1 MVDEHSALPESPA
14 FREAFPILQAGD
26 VDRLARFYVEAF
38 GFEMGYRFPG
48 DGAIEYV
55 FLKLA
60 PLGIGI
66 ARQADG
72 MPPARQPAAFEL
84 WIYADDADAAVDQ
97 VIAAGATLLEA
108 ASDQP
113 WGERVALVGDP
124 EGNRIRIG
132 AVSTE
137 THG

>member
-1 MVDEHSALPESPA
+1 MADAHSASPESPA
-14 FREAFPILQAGD
+14 FRDAFPILQAGN

-38 GFEMGYRFPG
+38 GFEMGFRLPG

-84 WIYADDADAAVDQ
+84 WIYADDADAALDRL
-97 VIAAGATLLEA
+97 IAAGATLLGP

-132 AVSTE
+132 AVSSE
-137 THG
+137 TRG

>member
-1 MVDEHSALPESPA
+1 MVDARSPSPESPV
-14 FREAFPILQAGD
+14 FRDAFPILQAGD

-38 GFEMGYRFPG
+38 GFQMGYRFPQE
-48 DGAIEYV
+48 GAIDYV

-66 ARQADG
+66 ASHADG
-72 MPPARQPAAFEL
+72 MPPARQPASFEL

-97 VIAAGATLLEA
+97 VIAAGATLLQP

-113 WGERVALVGDP
+113 WGERVALVADP

-137 THG
+137 TRG